1 MRVLVLANFDV
12 GLYNFRK
19 ELLQTFLDK
28 GFEVFI
34 SLPQGERVSDLVDM
48 GCVFIETAVN
58 RRGTNIKEDLGLI
71 KKYRQIMKEICP
83 DVVLSY
89 TIKPNVYG
97 GMAAAS
103 LKIPYIANVT
113 GLGTS
118 IENKGI
124 LPILTKL
131 LYKIGLRKSSCV
143 FFQNSTNRAF
153 FINNK
158 IVRGKHR
165 LIPGSG
171 VNLNQFKVLEYPE
184 GDSVDFVFISR
195 VMKDKGI
202 DHYLE
207 AAEAIKTKYPNTNFH
222 ICGFCEESYEEILKQ
237 KHNAGVVVCHGMVS
251 DIKGI
256 LRDVHCIVL
265 PTYHEGMS
273 NVLQEASAS
282 GRPCLCS
289 DIPGCREIVNDGET
303 GFLFESK
310 STQSLI
316 DAMERFLA
324 LSYEEHKRMGLNAR
338 EKVEK
343 EFSRQIIIDAYM
355 EEINKITE
363 AVK

>member
-1 MRVLVLANFDV
+1 MRILVLANFDV

-19 ELLQTFLDK
+19 ELLQTFIDE
-28 GFEVFI
+28 GYEVFI
-34 SLPQGERVSDLVDM
+34 SLPEGERVSDLVEM
-48 GCVFIETAVN
+48 GCEFIETAVN
-58 RRGTNIKEDLGLI
+58 RRGTNIKEDLALV
-71 KKYRQIMKEICP
+71 KKYRQIMKEISP

-97 GMAAAS
+97 GIAAS
-103 LKIPYIANVT
+103 SLRIPYISNVT

-124 LPILTKL
+124 LPILTKQ
-131 LYKIGLRKSSCV
+131 LYKIGIRNSSCV
-143 FFQNSTNRAF
+143 FFQNSTNRDF
-153 FINNK
+153 FVNNK
-158 IVRGKHR
+158 IVSGKHK

-171 VNLNQFKVLEYPE
+171 VNLNKFSVLDFP
-184 GDSVDFVFISR
+184 DNSSIDFVFISR

-207 AAEAIKTKYPNTNFH
+207 AAECIKKKYPGMNFH
-222 ICGFCEESYEEILKQ
+222 ICGFCEESYEDILKHKQ
-237 KHNAGVVVCHGMVS
+237 DAGVITYHGMVS

-256 LRDVHCIVL
+256 LQDMHCVIL

-289 DIPGCREIVNDGET
+289 DIPGCREIVDDGVT
-303 GFLFESK
+303 GFLFEAK

-316 DAMERFLA
+316 DAIEKFLA
-324 LSYEEHKRMGLNAR
+324 LSYEEHKQMGINAR
-338 EKVEK
+338 KKVEK
-343 EFSRQIIIDAYM
+343 EFSRQIVIDAYI
-355 EEINKITE
+355 EEINKIME